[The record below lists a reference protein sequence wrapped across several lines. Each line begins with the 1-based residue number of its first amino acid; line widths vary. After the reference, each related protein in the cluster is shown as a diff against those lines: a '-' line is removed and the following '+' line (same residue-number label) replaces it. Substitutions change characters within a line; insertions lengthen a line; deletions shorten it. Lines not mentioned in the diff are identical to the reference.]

1 MENDGEKRLRSPEG
15 DENYHYSGEYSKSET
30 SEVKKDNAISDFQ
43 EPAKEEEE
51 RGGRQLPPL
60 LQMWGAQLLI
70 ISAIWKATSRLCSAL
85 RRGSQVVR

>member
-15 DENYHYSGEYSKSET
+15 DENYHYSGKYSKSENR
-30 SEVKKDNAISDFQ
+30 EVKKDNAIVDFR

-51 RGGRQLPPL
+51 RAGRPLPPL
-60 LQMWGAQLLI
+60 LPEGSQLLI